1 MYFQQTNTV
10 RLQSFTAA
18 SKPLLQQVLTRITL
32 IMINNLSV
40 SCYPVTMKCACCG
53 GHMLPEKDI
62 GNSIIYKCAECGL
75 SDTRLKEVGQKRTD
89 VSSNNFYHEQS

>member
-1 MYFQQTNTV
+1 
-10 RLQSFTAA
+10 
-18 SKPLLQQVLTRITL
+18 
-32 IMINNLSV
+32 
-40 SCYPVTMKCACCG
+40 MKCACCG